1 MAFNAIGKLNELQKR
16 EGRDEFTP
24 QSIQSCDVEILI
36 ENMKELDHKDELD
49 FKVPIKD
56 ELQSYN
62 ILKNDKY
69 KRFKSLKEVLDEKK
83 RHALLQI
90 EAAAVK
96 NTAVVASEMI

>member
-1 MAFNAIGKLNELQKR
+1 MKG
-16 EGRDEFTP
+16 
-24 QSIQSCDVEILI
+24 CDINVLI
-36 ENMKELDHKDELD
+36 EHMKELDHKDLLE

-83 RHALLQI
+83 RHALLQR
-90 EAAAVK
+90 EALL
-96 NTAVVASEMI
+96 AS